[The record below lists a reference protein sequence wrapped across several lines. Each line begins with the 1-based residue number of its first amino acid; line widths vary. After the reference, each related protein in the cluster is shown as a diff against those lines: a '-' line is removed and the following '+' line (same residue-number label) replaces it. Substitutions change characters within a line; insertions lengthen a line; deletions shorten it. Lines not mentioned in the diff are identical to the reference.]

1 MSDAAKPPVEFYFD
15 FSSPY
20 AYLASLRIDEVAKL
34 YERAVVWKPVLLGV
48 VFKTTGNVPLL
59 DQPLKGDYVKRDLA
73 RTARL
78 LGVDFRLP
86 GSFPFAAVAPSRLFY
101 WLAQDDPA
109 RANAYA
115 KAVFKAAFQEAVA
128 VNSPDAAADVAAQ
141 LGIDRG
147 AALEACQNPEIKE
160 KLRLANEEAVAA
172 GVCGAPY
179 FIVEG
184 EPFWGNDRLDHL
196 ERWLA
201 TGGW

>member
-1 MSDAAKPPVEFYFD
+1 MSDDAKPPVEFYFD

-20 AYLASLRIDEVAKL
+20 AYFASLRIDDVAKL
-34 YERAVVWKPVLLGV
+34 YERSVVWKPIMLGV
-48 VFKTTGNVPLL
+48 VFKTTGATPLL
-59 DQPLKGDYVKRDLA
+59 DQPLKGEYAKRDLA
-73 RTARL
+73 RTTRL

-86 GSFPFAAVAPSRLFY
+86 SSFPFAAIAPSRLFY
-101 WLAQDDPA
+101 WLAQDDAA
-109 RANAYA
+109 RARAYA
-115 KAVFKAAFQEAVA
+115 KAVFSTAFQESVA
-128 VNSPDAAADVAAQ
+128 VNSPDAAADVAAK

-147 AALEACQNPEIKE
+147 AALAACNDPEIKE
-160 KLRLANEEAVAA
+160 KLRLANEEAVAI

>member
-78 LGVDFRLP
+78 LGADFRLP

-115 KAVFKAAFQEAVA
+115 KAVFSTAFQEAVA
-128 VNSPDAAADVAAQ
+128 VNSPDAAADVAAK

-147 AALEACQNPEIKE
+147 AALAACQDPEIKE
-160 KLRLANEEAVAA
+160 KLRLANEAAVAA